1 MNSRR
6 SALPQV
12 HGVSRSEV
20 TVTIFDLIFLL
31 ALLMSAVTLVLAAI
45 AGIRGRRARLL
56 GILRTWGI
64 GALIY
69 CACALS
75 VAFFAPQRLIAIGDP
90 WCFDDW
96 CLTVEGVKSAAA
108 ERAVSYRVDMR
119 ISSEARRISQRALG
133 AWIYLID
140 DAGHRY
146 APDSDPSA
154 IPLDVRLGPG
164 ESVTTSRT
172 FRVPAGVTHLGLI
185 TGHGGPY
192 CRMGVLI
199 IGSGGCLFNKPA
211 MIRIR

>member
-1 MNSRR
+1 
-6 SALPQV
+6 
-12 HGVSRSEV
+12 
-20 TVTIFDLIFLL
+20 VTIFDLIFLL
-31 ALLMSAVTLVLAAI
+31 ALLTSVVTLVLAAI
-45 AGIRGRRARLL
+45 AGIRGRRTQSLR
-56 GILRTWGI
+56 ILRTWGI
-64 GALIY
+64 GALVY
-69 CACALS
+69 CACALA
-75 VAFFAPQRLIAIGDP
+75 VALFAPQRVIAIGDP

-96 CLTVEGVKSAAA
+96 CLTVEGVKSAPADG
-108 ERAVSYRVDMR
+108 AVSYRADLR
-119 ISSEARRISQRALG
+119 ISSVARRVSQRALG

-172 FRVPAGVTHLGLI
+172 FRVPAGVPHLGLI

-192 CRMGVLI
+192 CRMDVLI

-211 MIRIR
+211 MIRIQ

>member
-1 MNSRR
+1 M
-6 SALPQV
+6 
-12 HGVSRSEV
+12 
-20 TVTIFDLIFLL
+20 TIFDLIFLL
-31 ALLMSAVTLVLAAI
+31 ALLASAVTLVLAAI
-45 AGIRGRRARLL
+45 AGICGRSARLL
-56 GILRTWGI
+56 RILRTWGI
-64 GALIY
+64 AALIY

-75 VAFFAPQRLIAIGDP
+75 LSFFAPQRIIPPGDP

-108 ERAVSYRVDMR
+108 EGAVSYRVDLR
-119 ISSEARRISQRALG
+119 ISSQARRISQRALG

-140 DAGHRY
+140 EAGHRY

-164 ESVTTSRT
+164 ESVATSRT
-172 FRVPAGVTHLGLI
+172 FRVPAGVAHLGLI

-192 CRMGVLI
+192 CLMDALI